1 MLHQTGA
8 HMIPTTTSLE
18 WEFRVAK
25 CLLDCVGKQF
35 WQMAER
41 RRHYSKCHVSAS
53 KELENRRAAHGG
65 GKEMSTR
72 VHQSNE
78 LSLLCLSQILEW
90 EVCVCVSLGEWIR
103 HVFNI

>member
-1 MLHQTGA
+1 M
-8 HMIPTTTSLE
+8 
-18 WEFRVAK
+18 
-25 CLLDCVGKQF
+25 
-35 WQMAER
+35 
-41 RRHYSKCHVSAS
+41 SAS

-78 LSLLCLSQILEW
+78 LSLLCLSAILEW
-90 EVCVCVSLGEWIR
+90 EYASVCVCVSLGEWIR

>member
-1 MLHQTGA
+1 M
-8 HMIPTTTSLE
+8 

-41 RRHYSKCHVSAS
+41 RRHYSKCHVSES

-78 LSLLCLSQILEW
+78 LSLLCLSVILEW
-90 EVCVCVSLGEWIR
+90 EVSVCELGE
-103 HVFNI
+103 